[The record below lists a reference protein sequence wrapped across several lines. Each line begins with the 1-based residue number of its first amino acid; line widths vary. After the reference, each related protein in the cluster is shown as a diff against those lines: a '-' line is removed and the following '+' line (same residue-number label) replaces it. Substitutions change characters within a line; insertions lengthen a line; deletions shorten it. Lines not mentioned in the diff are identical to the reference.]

1 MVEDIPGVELG
12 MTGVSAASKVLH
24 RPLCQRVAES
34 PVMLKVEKQMV
45 NRAIG
50 SK

>member
-1 MVEDIPGVELG
+1 MVEDVPGVEHG

>member
-1 MVEDIPGVELG
+1 MVEDVPGVYHG
-12 MTGVSAASKVLH
+12 MTVVSEASQVL
-24 RPLCQRVAES
+24 
-34 PVMLKVEKQMV
+34 QMV

>member
-1 MVEDIPGVELG
+1 MVEDVPGVHHG
-12 MTGVSAASKVLH
+12 MTVVSAASQVL
-24 RPLCQRVAES
+24 
-34 PVMLKVEKQMV
+34 QMV

>member
-1 MVEDIPGVELG
+1 MVEDVPGVDHG
-12 MTGVSAASKVLH
+12 MTVVSAVSKVLH
-24 RPLCQRVAES
+24 CPLCQRVAES

>member
-1 MVEDIPGVELG
+1 MIVEDVPGVRHG
-12 MTGVSAASKVLH
+12 MTVVSAASKVL
-24 RPLCQRVAES
+24 
-34 PVMLKVEKQMV
+34 QMV